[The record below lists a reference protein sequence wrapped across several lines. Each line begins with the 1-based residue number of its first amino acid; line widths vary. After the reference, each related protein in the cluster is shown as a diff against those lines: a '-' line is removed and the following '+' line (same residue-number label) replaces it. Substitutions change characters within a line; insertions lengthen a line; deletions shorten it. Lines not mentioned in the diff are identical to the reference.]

1 MIEQVFDTKKAADEI
16 AFIEKHCFST
26 PWSAE
31 QIKSSNDSTVFF
43 IAKESGE
50 AVGYAG
56 MYTVLD
62 EGYVTNIGVL
72 PNHRKKGIGKALTQ
86 RLIDYSIS
94 QKLSFLSLEVRVS
107 NSVAIGLYTTL
118 GFKEVGKRKNFYS
131 NPKEDALIMT
141 RYFKDEF

>member
-1 MIEQVFDTKKAADEI
+1 MVERVLNTEKAAEEI

-31 QIKSSNDSTVFF
+31 QIKSSGDSTVFF
-43 IAKESGE
+43 VAKEGGQT
-50 AVGYAG
+50 VGYAG

-72 PNHRKKGIGKALTQ
+72 PNHRKKGIGKALTES
-86 RLIDYSIS
+86 LIEYSIS

-107 NSVAIGLYTTL
+107 NSAAIGLYTTL
-118 GFKEVGKRKNFYS
+118 DFKEVGKRKNFYS

-141 RYFKDEF
+141 RYF